1 MLGLRP
7 SMAAFGGVGKAK
19 GEPCEALAKQGAGL
33 RKNKNKD
40 TPVRARGVQM
50 SFIILIY

>member
-7 SMAAFGGVGKAK
+7 SRAAFGGVGKAK

-40 TPVRARGVQM
+40 TSQLAAV
-50 SFIILIY
+50 STNEFY